1 VSEPEVQR
9 ILLHSDGPALWPER
23 YDAASLAAIQNTV
36 GGYFFESLYQGNP
49 RPKGGLMFR
58 REWFASRVS
67 GVPRGSTFCRFW
79 DKAASQGKGDWTVGT
94 LMARDPEGRFTV
106 VNVVRARLSPN
117 LRDRKILD
125 TAHADRLIHGNVAI
139 RGDQDPAAAGKADA
153 EAFVRL
159 LAGFDVKTKPVSGD
173 KETNARPF
181 ASQCEAGNV
190 SLVDGPWVKD
200 WLDELEAFPNGK
212 FDDQVDA
219 SSGAFNYLAGTF
231 EARWGRSPLARL
243 DALRTR

>member
-106 VNVVRARLSPN
+106 VNVVRARLSRPA
-117 LRDRKILD
+117 
-125 TAHADRLIHGNVAI
+125 TSPSST
-139 RGDQDPAAAGKADA
+139 DPGS
-153 EAFVRL
+153 RT
-159 LAGFDVKTKPVSGD
+159 GSTSWKPSP
-173 KETNARPF
+173 T
-181 ASQCEAGNV
+181 
-190 SLVDGPWVKD
+190 
-200 WLDELEAFPNGK
+200 
-212 FDDQVDA
+212 A
-219 SSGAFNYLAGTF
+219 SSTTRWTPRRAPSITSPGPSRPAGAGP
-231 EARWGRSPLARL
+231 RWPGSTHSAPADTPVDSPIN
-243 DALRTR
+243 

>member
-49 RPKGGLMFR
+49 RPKGGL
-58 REWFASRVS
+58 
-67 GVPRGSTFCRFW
+67 
-79 DKAASQGKGDWTVGT
+79 
-94 LMARDPEGRFTV
+94 
-106 VNVVRARLSPN
+106 
-117 LRDRKILD
+117 ILD